1 MRWAPAIALALVGC
15 IPIPTALPP
24 AKAALGLGAA
34 VGNPLPSPVD
44 GTPLTDAAPVLVG
57 RVEVTPQAMW
67 PEQHRRPIE
76 VGAGYLFHVFTDELR
91 QNRNRHGMFLGV
103 SVLAGDFWLGG
114 NWRAR
119 IVVRG
124 SADYLV
130 LQGLPGDGGGASW
143 SIGFEAA
150 DYVQAISDEARPPIL
165 GVAVGELAIGA
176 ELFGSVH
183 TVAGAD
189 YGTIGFAIT
198 GRWPGTLGVL
208 LIPLSGS
215 L

>member
-1 MRWAPAIALALVGC
+1 MRWTPAVALALVGC
-15 IPIPTALPP
+15 IPIPAALPP
-24 AKAALGLGAA
+24 AKAAIGLGAA
-34 VGNPLPSPVD
+34 VGNPLPSPTD
-44 GTPLTDAAPVLVG
+44 GSPLSEAAPVVVG
-57 RVEVTPQAMW
+57 RIEVTPQAMW

-76 VGAGYLFHVFTDELR
+76 LGGGYLFHVFTDELR
-91 QNRNRHGMFLGV
+91 HNRNRHGAFLGL
-103 SVLAGDFWLGG
+103 SVLAGDWWLGG

-119 IVVRG
+119 LVLRG
-124 SADYLV
+124 SADYVV
-130 LQGLPGDGGGASW
+130 LEGLPGDGGGASW

-150 DYVQAISDEARPPIL
+150 DYVQVVSDEARPPVL
-165 GVAVGELAIGA
+165 GLVAGELAIGA
-176 ELFGSVH
+176 ELFGGVH

-198 GRWPGTLGVL
+198 GRWPATLGVV